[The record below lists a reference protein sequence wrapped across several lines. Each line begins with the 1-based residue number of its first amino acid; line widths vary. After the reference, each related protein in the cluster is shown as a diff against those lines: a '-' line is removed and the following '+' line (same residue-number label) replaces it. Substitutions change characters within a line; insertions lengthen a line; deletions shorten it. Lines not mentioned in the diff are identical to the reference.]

1 MGVFVVGLTE
11 KRLMPTTN
19 QKARKLLQSGKAKV
33 YCYKPFTIK
42 LLYQT
47 GGATQPVCMGV
58 DTGSQNIG
66 ISVCANEKVYE
77 KTEIA
82 LRSSMEK
89 RSLME
94 TRREYRRGR
103 RYRKVRYRH
112 FKWNIRTKR
121 VYNVIP
127 NKKGRH
133 WRKVDFTYQ
142 ANRPEGWLPPSLQ
155 SKVEHH
161 VRWIQRYLNVLPQDT
176 RLTIEV
182 GRFDMAHMKDPTIRG
197 ELYQQGPQ
205 YEYQNVKAY
214 VFDRDGYCC
223 KVCKAKAGT
232 VRKDGTTVKLKA
244 HHIQY
249 RSKGATDNPEQMVSV
264 CDYCHTPKA
273 HQEGGILYQWMAENK
288 QFKRGYRDAT
298 TMNVLRIRL
307 LEAFPKAQFTYGNI
321 TATDRERLLLPKGH
335 GNDAT
340 AIALKGSDITKI
352 KDRNI
357 VTIFKQVRSKKRS
370 LHEANPRK
378 GRSRKNITAKRNPKN
393 TKTVGGFYLW
403 DKVETK
409 DNQTGYISGFT
420 GTSAYIVDTSGNY
433 IIPKGKT
440 YKQHTLS
447 SLKRIHPGG
456 NWIVSAG

>member
-1 MGVFVVGLTE
+1 M
-11 KRLMPTTN
+11 
-19 QKARKLLQSGKAKV
+19 
-33 YCYKPFTIK
+33 
-42 LLYQT
+42 
-47 GGATQPVCMGV
+47 
-58 DTGSQNIG
+58 
-66 ISVCANEKVYE
+66 
-77 KTEIA
+77 
-82 LRSSMEK
+82 
-89 RSLME
+89 
-94 TRREYRRGR
+94 
-103 RYRKVRYRH
+103 
-112 FKWNIRTKR
+112 
-121 VYNVIP
+121 
-127 NKKGRH
+127 
-133 WRKVDFTYQ
+133 
-142 ANRPEGWLPPSLQ
+142 
-155 SKVEHH
+155 
-161 VRWIQRYLNVLPQDT
+161 NVLPQDT